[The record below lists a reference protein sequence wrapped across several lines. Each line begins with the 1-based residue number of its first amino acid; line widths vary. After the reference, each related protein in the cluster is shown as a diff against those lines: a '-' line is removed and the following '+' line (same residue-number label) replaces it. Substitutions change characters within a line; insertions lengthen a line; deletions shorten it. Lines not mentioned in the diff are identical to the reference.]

1 MASTSETGHA
11 KNVANFEV
19 LISFCN
25 GYGAPYNPSNNNL
38 KTPQLQTT
46 LTSAKSALQTVKT
59 YGTAYENTRNARE
72 IALAPAPIKK
82 FCTRIINALEATNAT
97 KLTIN
102 NAKTINRKIQGKRAP
117 IPKTLPVTPPVT
129 PPNGGTTPIPL
140 EVHQISVSQQS
151 YDSLIDNFTKF
162 VVCVSAEPLYVPN
175 EADLK
180 VAALNSTLTNYKT
193 LNTAAINAAT
203 PYKNALIARNTLL
216 YQDSTGLVDI
226 ALEVKKYVKSVFGA
240 TSPQYKEISKI
251 EFKKQ
256 KK

>member
-25 GYGAPYNPSNNNL
+25 GYGAPYNPSKNSL
-38 KTPQLQTT
+38 KIPQLQTT
-46 LTSAKSALQTVKT
+46 LTTAKSALQSVKT
-59 YGTAYENTRNARE
+59 YGTTYENTRNARE
-72 IALAPAPIKK
+72 LALAPAPIKK
-82 FCTRIINALEATNAT
+82 FCTRVLNALEATDAT
-97 KLTIN
+97 KLTID
-102 NAKTINRKIQGKRAP
+102 NAKAINRKIQGKRAA
-117 IPKTLPVTPPVT
+117 IPKTPPVTPPVT
-129 PPNGGTTPIPL
+129 PPSGGTTPIPI

-162 VVCVSAEPLYVPN
+162 VVCLSAEPLYVPN

-180 VAALNSTLTNYKT
+180 VVGLNTTLTNYKT
-193 LNTAAINAAT
+193 LNTSVINAAT
-203 PYKNALIARNTLL
+203 PYKNAMITRNTVL
-216 YQDSTGLVDI
+216 YQDSTGLVDT

-251 EFKKQ
+251 EFKKH